1 MPRLLSLACFLLIV
15 PLAQGADLFDD
26 GRWNG
31 PIVLPASP
39 EPHEW
44 HAAQTLADWCERVT
58 SQRPEIVQEKV
69 GEVSPSFGIFVGQTR
84 VTSEYGLA
92 APAAEG
98 DTALRKTNR
107 HGVFLLGNHPA
118 ATRIAVGRFCE
129 QALGITFVAPGV
141 RGADWQKLGRVGVPA
156 DDIFSPAYSWRALGG
171 LQGEGKEWAYAVGF
185 GEVPAFSHAMHQVF
199 KLPSAMGPT
208 PRLDT
213 PEAPEQGARHTRQ
226 YFHDHPDAFSAPLGI
241 NDSPAFAPGVIS
253 EGTYRQR
260 PVYTDHLVG
269 FLNQV
274 AASFW
279 EPTGDLAGERHAI
292 GTLAYGPTLRAPTL
306 RVHPAI
312 FPWVC
317 VDRLGYADSAFAQQD
332 ITNVRA
338 WAKSGARRVG
348 VYDYIYGAE
357 MAAPRVAFAPL
368 AASIRAT
375 HTAGARGWYAELYPL
390 WAFDAPKAWLAA
402 KLLDDPFLPTEPLLA
417 HWFAA
422 AYGPAA
428 QPMRRVYAVIEG
440 AWQRDARAG
449 GLDQWIRHYHD
460 ESAAGVLAVGE
471 TLEVEQCLVEAR
483 QACIRQQPAPRLAA
497 QVARL
502 EKFTQAWALAQSYR
516 RLTSQRAVASG
527 QNPLALL
534 RELGGAEGD
543 YLAREQEFN
552 QAQPAQGTT
561 VRWSSFKAHNP
572 RPRLLRE
579 ALRDGVPAK
588 ALAAAIQPGGDQ
600 AMLDLLVAQFEV
612 GPELLE
618 PFLTRHRGLRAELS
632 ANAGDILHLRWAVP
646 PATVEGAT
654 LTLRFIAAGQIRT
667 LAVRA
672 GALTAEITTVVPRG
686 TERIESVVDL
696 AGTAGNPEVTS
707 VVLRPDQLVR

>member
-1 MPRLLSLACFLLIV
+1 MPCLLSLACFLLLV
-15 PLAQGADLFDD
+15 PLAHAADLFDD

-31 PIVLPASP
+31 PIVLPAGP
-39 EPHEW
+39 EPQEW

-58 SQRPEIVQEKV
+58 GQRPAIIQETV
-69 GEVSPSFGIFVGQTR
+69 GKISPSFGIFIGQTQ
-84 VTSEYGLA
+84 VTSEYGIA

-98 DTALRKTNR
+98 DTALRKINR

-129 QALGITFVAPGV
+129 QALGVTFVAPGV
-141 RGADWQKLGRVGVPA
+141 RGADWQKLGRVAVPA
-156 DDIFSPAYSWRALGG
+156 DDIFAPAYSWRALGG
-171 LQGEGKEWAYAVGF
+171 LQGEGKEWACAVGF
-185 GEVPAFSHAMHQVF
+185 GEAPAFSHAMHQVF
-199 KLPSAMGPT
+199 KLSSAMGPT

-213 PEAPEQGARHTRQ
+213 PEAPEQGARHTRN
-226 YFHDHPDAFSAPLGI
+226 YFHDHPEAFSAPLGI
-241 NDSPAFAPGVIS
+241 NDSPAFASGVIS
-253 EGTYRQR
+253 EGAYRQR

-279 EPTGDLAGERHAI
+279 EPTGDLAGERHAL
-292 GTLAYGPTLRAPTL
+292 GTLAYGSTLRAPTL

-317 VDRLGYADSAFAQQD
+317 VDRIGYADPEFAQQD

-338 WAKSGARRVG
+338 WSKSGARRVG

-357 MAAPRVAFAPL
+357 MAAPRVTFAPL

-375 HTAGARGWYAELYPL
+375 HTAGARGWYAELYPI

-402 KLLDDPFLPTEPLLA
+402 KLLDDPLQATEPLLA

-428 QPMRRVYAVIEG
+428 QPMRRAFAVVEG

-449 GLDQWIRHYHD
+449 GLNQWIRHFND
-460 ESAAGVLAVGE
+460 ESAGGVLAAVD
-471 TLEVEQCLVEAR
+471 TLEVEQYLAEAL
-483 QACIRQQPAPRLAA
+483 QACVRHLPSPRLSA

-516 RLTSQRAVASG
+516 RLATQRAVANV
-527 QNPLALL
+527 QHPLAAL
-534 RELGGAEGD
+534 RELGEAEGD

-552 QAQPAQGTT
+552 QVQAAHGAT

-579 ALRDGVPAK
+579 ALRAGVPVK
-588 ALAAAIQPGGDQ
+588 QLAAAIQPGGDQ
-600 AMLDLLVAQFEV
+600 AILDLLVAQFEV

-618 PFLTRHRGLRAELS
+618 PYLTRHRGLRADLS
-632 ANAGDILHLRWAVP
+632 ANVGDVLYLCLAVT
-646 PATVEGAT
+646 PASAEVAT
-654 LTLRFIAAGQIRT
+654 LTLRFYSVGQVRT

-672 GALTAEITTVVPRG
+672 GAQTAEITTVVPRG
-686 TERIESVVDL
+686 TERIESAVDM
-696 AGTAGNPEVTS
+696 AGASGNPEVTCL
-707 VVLRPDQLVR
+707 VLKPDQLVR